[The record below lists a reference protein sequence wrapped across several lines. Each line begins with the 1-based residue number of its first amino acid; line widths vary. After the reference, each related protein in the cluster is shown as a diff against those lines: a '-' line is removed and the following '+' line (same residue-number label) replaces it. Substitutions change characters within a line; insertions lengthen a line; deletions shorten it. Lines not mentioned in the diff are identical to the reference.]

1 MASLHITPPHDGLFT
16 DSDELDIFPTPP
28 YSSSASDSERTIQ
41 TAPVTPHNEASESEE
56 EPSPCTHFLYR
67 SDYLEINL
75 GRKLWGLSLSAYGF
89 TDIVDGTVK
98 LRKECTHVVRLTAT
112 LEGKVKV
119 TAVSRGVVDEMTS
132 LTTVYE
138 TIDIP
143 ILDTSRGPYYLT
155 EQLYYF
161 AIPLP
166 NRIQGGTL
174 PLPPSYAAWNPG
186 VSCEVSY
193 TLKIDAYRKGL
204 LRRHEEKIV
213 PLLYLPK
220 TWPSRPPFH
229 GNITHGGDTIKTI
242 HLIPSFPSDAVRRKT
257 VNVPTVE
264 LSLPAAST
272 MTSGFHIPLKLVINC
287 SEAPALSALL
297 YQHVD
302 LKVVKRTR
310 AWVKGDR
317 FAGGRDI
324 ILGSAVALE
333 TDTFQEGRV
342 ICRYELKVGELGKE
356 QSWRVEGAIDVSYVV
371 KISIRPPYSSTNL
384 PSYSHVEVLTVA
396 TEPWGTYERELRQ
409 FGASA
414 PAVGLNNAGREL
426 RPTHSMDW

>member
-1 MASLHITPPHDGLFT
+1 
-16 DSDELDIFPTPP
+16 
-28 YSSSASDSERTIQ
+28 
-41 TAPVTPHNEASESEE
+41 
-56 EPSPCTHFLYR
+56 
-67 SDYLEINL
+67 
-75 GRKLWGLSLSAYGF
+75 
-89 TDIVDGTVK
+89 
-98 LRKECTHVVRLTAT
+98 
-112 LEGKVKV
+112 
-119 TAVSRGVVDEMTS
+119 
-132 LTTVYE
+132 
-138 TIDIP
+138 
-143 ILDTSRGPYYLT
+143 
-155 EQLYYF
+155 
-161 AIPLP
+161 
-166 NRIQGGTL
+166 
-174 PLPPSYAAWNPG
+174 
-186 VSCEVSY
+186 
-193 TLKIDAYRKGL
+193 
-204 LRRHEEKIV
+204 
-213 PLLYLPK
+213 
-220 TWPSRPPFH
+220 
-229 GNITHGGDTIKTI
+229 
-242 HLIPSFPSDAVRRKT
+242 
-257 VNVPTVE
+257 
-264 LSLPAAST
+264 
-272 MTSGFHIPLKLVINC
+272 MTSGFHIPLKLVIKC

-333 TDTFQEGRV
+333 TDTSQEGRV

-356 QSWRVEGAIDVSYVV
+356 QSWRVEGAIDVSVRYNLEIDRLSLIAFLQYVI